1 MIKEDLTSLITK
13 LRIVTGLILFVY
25 VFMHLLN
32 HSFNLISIQSADFV
46 RKEYFSIIWQNPIGI
61 FALYFSLIVHM
72 FLGFYAIIIKKSLK
86 LKKKDWVQI
95 VFPVLALIMLLQ
107 HIAVSFIITKVF
119 PGEETYELVFAA
131 IHAAPDDY
139 LSNTLLFSFMRTKL
153 KYHLFN
159 F

>member
-1 MIKEDLTSLITK
+1 MLKNMINEDFSSLITR

-72 FLGFYAIIIKKSLK
+72 LLGFYAIIIKKSFK

-95 VFPVLALIMLLQ
+95 IFPV
-107 HIAVSFIITKVF
+107 
-119 PGEETYELVFAA
+119 
-131 IHAAPDDY
+131 
-139 LSNTLLFSFMRTKL
+139 
-153 KYHLFN
+153 
-159 F
+159 